1 MGLFGKWSRRDLL
14 KSSGAVA
21 GAAAVPLAV
30 SSGSAE
36 AAVQMPSLNGTGAGQ
51 YLQPHRRRP

>member
-21 GAAAVPLAV
+21 GAVAPFAA
-30 SSGSAE
+30 GGDSA
-36 AAVQMPSLNGTGAGQ
+36 
-51 YLQPHRRRP
+51 